1 MKLLDI
7 LFEYRTPKKPKARPK
22 KTLWFD
28 RPEYWKHDLDT
39 ERPDHKLYY
48 EENEETFYALD
59 SSGDKCYGA
68 WYGKKKRGVTFF
80 SPRPKNATV
89 SPRAYLKPYDI
100 PHGSQ

>member
-1 MKLLDI
+1 MKLSDVL
-7 LFEYRTPKKPKARPK
+7 LEYRTPKKPKARPK
-22 KTLWFD
+22 KTLWFNQ
-28 RPEYWKHDLDT
+28 PNLWKHDLDM

-48 EENEETFYALD
+48 EENALD

-80 SPRPKNATV
+80 TPRPKNATIH
-89 SPRAYLKPYDI
+89 PRAYITPYDI